1 MPKQEHYSIT
11 RLGNLRR
18 VFNAFFSR
26 TQSTKLALPP
36 MNVAVANIVRDAQVI
51 AAGLRHI
58 EEGHFDSQELSN
70 EFAHLT
76 QFAISLPETIAG
88 DAGFWGYAL
97 NLVDL
102 RTFREGAEYC
112 EIEQLRDFIGILN
125 QVVAIKQEIR
135 DDVRGTRE
143 KGV

>member
-1 MPKQEHYSIT
+1 MPKKQHYLIT
-11 RLGNLRR
+11 RLQNLRP

-26 TQSTKLALPP
+26 TQTTRTALPP
-36 MNVAVANIVRDAQVI
+36 MNEAVSNIVRDAQVI
-51 AAGLRHI
+51 ATGLRHI
-58 EEGHFDSQELSN
+58 EEGYFDSQELSN

-76 QFAISLPETIAG
+76 QFAINLPTTIEG

-112 EIEQLRDFIGILN
+112 EIEQIREFIRVLDE
-125 QVVAIKQEIR
+125 VVTIKQEIR
-135 DDVRGTRE
+135 DEVRGPKAAE
-143 KGV
+143 